1 MNYLR
6 GYPADIQEQARDL
19 LRRGLLGTSLRQRYQ
34 GTHAIRTDRALYGY
48 VMDLKD
54 QFLRGAGPLSKVGF
68 DSRLVVLSQALG
80 MHSTVSRVQ
89 GSRLKAKREIRVAS
103 LFKDLPEAFLR
114 MIAVH
119 ELAHLKLRD
128 HDKAFY
134 RLCTYMEPEYHQ
146 VELDL
151 RLYLTLLD
159 AGGRV
164 DWSTSADDGD

>member
-6 GYPADIQEQARDL
+6 GYPAGIQEEAQDL
-19 LRRGLLGTSLRQRYQ
+19 LRRDLLGKTLRQRHH
-34 GTHAIRTDRALYGY
+34 GTHGIRTDRALHAY

-89 GSRLKAKREIRVAS
+89 GSRLKAKREILVAS
-103 LFKDLPEAFLR
+103 LFKDLPETFLR

-119 ELAHLKLRD
+119 ELAHLKERD

-134 RLCTYMEPEYHQ
+134 RLCAYMEPDYHQ
-146 VELDL
+146 IELDL

-164 DWSTSADDGD
+164 DWSTDAADGD